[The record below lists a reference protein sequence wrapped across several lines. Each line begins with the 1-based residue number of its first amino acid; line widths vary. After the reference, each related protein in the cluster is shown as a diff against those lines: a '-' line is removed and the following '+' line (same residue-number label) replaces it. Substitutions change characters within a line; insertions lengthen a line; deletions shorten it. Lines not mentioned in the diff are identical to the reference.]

1 MFCPKCGYE
10 NDSDARYCEKCGA
23 SLIKDGGLLKN
34 KKFFILGG
42 LVLLAFLGVSAG
54 FILPGYL
61 NHGNNSSNSTLSNQ
75 TTVASNH
82 ENVTGKNSTV
92 NKARVIDSGST
103 SGYDDYYWNS
113 DFNYEWKAY
122 EYDKNHIEIKG
133 TISILNPPSTIEQS
147 TILRKDPTATNPE
160 LVIIDVSPKMSGKSG
175 YETYTTMQGYSTVE
189 DYYMNYFRSNLMEN
203 GPFR

>member
-23 SLIKDGGLLKN
+23 SLLKDDGVLRN
-34 KKFFILGG
+34 KKNFILG
-42 LVLLAFLGVSAG
+42 LVLIAFLGVSAG

-61 NHGNNSSNSTLSNQ
+61 NHGNNSTLSNQ
-75 TTVASNH
+75 TTVASTH

-113 DFNYEWKAY
+113 DFKYEWKAY
-122 EYDKNHIEIKG
+122 EYDKNHIEVKG
-133 TISILNPPSTIEQS
+133 TISILNPSNTIEQN
-147 TILRKDPTATNPE
+147 TVLRKDPTATNPE

-189 DYYMNYFRSNLMEN
+189 DYYINYFRSSLMEN